1 MTSPYAVL
9 EDLPDIK
16 LRRTSDDLALKG
28 RRARWFPHRSLILVD
43 SRVRRLVQRCS
54 VAHELGH
61 VMLGHGAS
69 CGDEFFDYR
78 AELAADEWAARLL
91 LDDVPTLIIELAT
104 THNHG
109 HAANNLNVTLDL
121 LETRLRTMTP
131 DEAALVDELVREIHE
146 SGGC

>member
-1 MTSPYAVL
+1 MTSPYAIL

-16 LRRTSDDLALKG
+16 LRRTADDLALKG

-43 SRVRRLVQRCS
+43 SRVRRLIARCS

-69 CGDEFFDYR
+69 CGHDFFDYR

-131 DEAALVDELVREIHE
+131 DEAALVDELVREIQE